1 MKNILKLSI
10 AFVGLIL
17 LGAPALRAEAPPAP
31 PAGQPEHGR
40 GPGGPGRPGQMMKR
54 AAQELGLTADQQAK
68 WQAINQQEKA
78 AADAIMKDS
87 TLAPEAKRS
96 QLRAANKP
104 FADQRRAVL
113 NPEQLKKFDEM
124 RKAGARGPKKDKKY
138 K

>member
-1 MKNILKLSI
+1 MKNLLKLSI
-10 AFVGLIL
+10 AFVGLLL

-31 PAGQPEHGR
+31 PAGQPDHGR
-40 GPGGPGRPGQMMKR
+40 FPVLQQMMKR
-54 AAQELGLTADQQAK
+54 AAQELGLSADQQAK

-78 AADAIMKDS
+78 AADAIMNDS
-87 TLAPEAKRS
+87 TLAPEAKRA

-104 FADQRRAVL
+104 FADQRRAGL

-124 RKAGARGPKKDKKY
+124 RKAGARGPKKDKKD

>member
-1 MKNILKLSI
+1 MKNLLKLSI
-10 AFVGLIL
+10 ACVGLIL

-40 GPGGPGRPGQMMKR
+40 GPGRPGQIMKR
-54 AAQELGLTADQQAK
+54 AAQELGLSADQQAK
-68 WQAINQQEKA
+68 WEAINQQEKV
-78 AADAIMKDS
+78 AADAIMNDS
-87 TLAPEAKRS
+87 TLAPEDKRVK
-96 QLRAANKP
+96 RREANKP

-124 RKAGARGPKKDKKY
+124 RKAGPRGPKKDKKN

>member
-87 TLAPEAKRS
+87 TLAPKAKRG
-96 QLRAANKP
+96 QLRSANKP

-124 RKAGARGPKKDKKY
+124 RKADARGPKKDKKD